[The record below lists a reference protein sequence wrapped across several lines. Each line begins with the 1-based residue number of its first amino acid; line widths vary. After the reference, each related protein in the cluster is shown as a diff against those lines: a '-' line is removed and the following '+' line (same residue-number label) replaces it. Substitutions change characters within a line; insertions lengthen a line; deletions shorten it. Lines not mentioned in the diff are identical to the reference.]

1 MFGIPI
7 LSDILN
13 IGGGIIGAVGI
24 AYGLW
29 RGKKLQNLIR
39 EIFEDV
45 AKYRAIKDAKS
56 KGGVEITPEEL
67 TELLD
72 EIQQTAQ
79 AAVSVWTW
87 WKARK

>member
-7 LSDILN
+7 IGDILN
-13 IGGGIIGAVGI
+13 IGGGIAGVAGV
-24 AYGLW
+24 AFGLW
-29 RGKKLQNLIR
+29 RGKKLQKLVR

-56 KGGVEITPEEL
+56 AGGVEITPEEL

-72 EIQQTAQ
+72 EIQQTAE
-79 AAVSVWTW
+79 AAVSVWSW
-87 WKARK
+87 WKSRK